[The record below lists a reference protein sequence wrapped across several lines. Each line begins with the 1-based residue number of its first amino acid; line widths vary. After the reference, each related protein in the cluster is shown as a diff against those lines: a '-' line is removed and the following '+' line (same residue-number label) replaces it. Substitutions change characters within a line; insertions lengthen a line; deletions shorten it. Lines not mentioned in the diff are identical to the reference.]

1 MMKSL
6 TDKIV
11 SFPDISAIA
20 EQLRKDGKTIV
31 FTNGC
36 FDLVHAGHVS
46 YLSAA
51 AELGDV
57 LILGLNTDTSVR
69 KIKGEKRPVI
79 RQEDRASVVA
89 ALQMVDYVVLFDAPD
104 PLGLIERVRPDV
116 LVKGADWPID
126 AIVGADF
133 VTARGGR
140 VARIDLAPGISTT
153 AIIQRIGALYYGAAL

>member
-1 MMKSL
+1 MMS
-6 TDKIV
+6 KIV
-11 SFPDISAIA
+11 TFTKIAAIA
-20 EQLRKDGKTIV
+20 GQLRKAGKTVV

-36 FDLVHAGHVS
+36 FDLVHAGHVK

-51 AELGDV
+51 ADLGDV
-57 LILGLNTDTSVR
+57 LVLGLNSDTSVK

-79 RQEDRASVVA
+79 HQEQRACVVA

-104 PLGLIERVRPDV
+104 PLELIETVCPDV
-116 LVKGADWPID
+116 LVKGADWAED

-153 AIIQRIGALYYGAAL
+153 TIIQRIGALYYGMDS

>member
-1 MMKSL
+1 MN
-6 TDKIV
+6 KIV
-11 SFPDISAIA
+11 TFAQIAAIA
-20 EQLRKDGKTIV
+20 GQLREAGKTIV

-36 FDLVHAGHVS
+36 FDLVHAGHVK

-51 AELGDV
+51 ADLGDV
-57 LILGLNTDTSVR
+57 LILGLNSDTSVK

-79 RQEDRASVVA
+79 HQKQRACVVA

-104 PLGLIERVRPDV
+104 PLELIETVCPDV
-116 LVKGADWPID
+116 LVKGADWAED

-140 VARIDLAPGISTT
+140 VARIDLAPGLSTT
-153 AIIQRIGALYYGAAL
+153 TIIQRIGALYYGADS

>member
-1 MMKSL
+1 MS
-6 TDKIV
+6 KIV
-11 SFPDISAIA
+11 TVTEMAAIA
-20 EQLRKDGKTIV
+20 GQLRKSGKTIV

-36 FDLVHAGHVS
+36 FDLIHAGHVK
-46 YLSAA
+46 YLSKAA
-51 AELGDV
+51 DLGNV
-57 LILGLNTDTSVR
+57 LILGLNSDASVK

-79 RQEDRASVVA
+79 HQEQRACVVA

-104 PLGLIERVRPDV
+104 PLELIETVCPDV
-116 LVKGADWPID
+116 LVKGADWAED

-153 AIIQRIGALYYGAAL
+153 TIIERIGALYYGADS